1 MIYHKS
7 ACPAQIGHR
16 LAGGVNLEADFS
28 FFSRSRHRPRRF
40 TALVAVFAVIF
51 QALLFAWH
59 HHELPFA
66 SRGAPVVVAAATGWA
81 APALADRDCPICS
94 AVAHH
99 GAVPVELFATRD
111 AAAGRLGA
119 AADSTAS
126 ARRPPHPLS
135 PLPLPRTASGL
146 TSILPD

>member
-1 MIYHKS
+1 
-7 ACPAQIGHR
+7 
-16 LAGGVNLEADFS
+16 VNLEADFS

-99 GAVPVELFATRD
+99 GAVPVELFATLLPEGSVLRQIPPR
-111 AAAGRLGA
+111 AP
-119 AADSTAS
+119 ADLRTPYLLFRSRA
-126 ARRPPHPLS
+126 PP
-135 PLPLPRTASGL
+135 RA
-146 TSILPD
+146 

>member
-1 MIYHKS
+1 MKL
-7 ACPAQIGHR
+7 G
-16 LAGGVNLEADFS
+16 ADFS
-28 FFSRSRHRPRRF
+28 FFSTSRHTPRRF

-99 GAVPVELFATRD
+99 GAVPVELFATLLPE
-111 AAAGRLGA
+111 G
-119 AADSTAS
+119 SVQ
-126 ARRPPHPLS
+126 RRPPPPAPADSRTPYLLFRS
-135 PLPLPRTASGL
+135 RAPPRA
-146 TSILPD
+146 

>member
-1 MIYHKS
+1 MK
-7 ACPAQIGHR
+7 
-16 LAGGVNLEADFS
+16 LAADFS
-28 FFSRSRHRPRRF
+28 FFSRSRHTPRRF

-66 SRGAPVVVAAATGWA
+66 SRGAPVAVAAAATGSA

-99 GAVPVELFATRD
+99 GAVPVELFATLLTEGSVLRQLPPP
-111 AAAGRLGA
+111 AP
-119 AADSTAS
+119 ADSRTPYLLFRSRA
-126 ARRPPHPLS
+126 PP
-135 PLPLPRTASGL
+135 RA
-146 TSILPD
+146 